1 MHKHKKGRDNE
12 NVTSHSLKNYECKKC
27 EVSITG
33 WINYANHCKEAHD
46 EKISKFESIN
56 CDSCSETFHAPS
68 YYIQHYQTVHEGMP
82 PEYSD
87 KELFACEKCPQ
98 MYISKWSLVAH
109 KSNVHN
115 ENTHGVKIDR
125 RKNPRKV
132 CHICQKVF
140 KSCTYREEHILA
152 KHEKKT
158 PNKCDQC
165 HRSYGTI
172 AILKKHKN
180 LVHERVI
187 CDECGKEICNSFIL
201 KRHKQSMHGIIP
213 QNSFCCEKCPLFFS
227 SQLVLDRHVNSK
239 HASDIALQETNQE
252 KE

>member
-1 MHKHKKGRDNE
+1 M
-12 NVTSHSLKNYECKKC
+12 
-27 EVSITG
+27 
-33 WINYANHCKEAHD
+33 
-46 EKISKFESIN
+46 
-56 CDSCSETFHAPS
+56 
-68 YYIQHYQTVHEGMP
+68 
-82 PEYSD
+82 
-87 KELFACEKCPQ
+87 
-98 MYISKWSLVAH
+98 VAH

-125 RKNPRKV
+125 RENPRYV
-132 CHICQKVF
+132 CNICQKVF
-140 KSCTYREEHILA
+140 KSSTYREEHVLA

-172 AILKKHKN
+172 IMLKKHKK

-213 QNSFCCEKCPLFFS
+213 QKSFCCEKCPLFFS
-227 SQLVLDRHVNSK
+227 SQFMLDKHVKSK
-239 HASDIALQETNQE
+239 HDSVID
-252 KE
+252 